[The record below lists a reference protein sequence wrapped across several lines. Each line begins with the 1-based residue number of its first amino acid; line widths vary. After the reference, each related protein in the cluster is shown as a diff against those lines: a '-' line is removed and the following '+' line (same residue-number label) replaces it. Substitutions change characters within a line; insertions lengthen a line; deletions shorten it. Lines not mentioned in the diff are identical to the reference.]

1 MKPHAEFI
9 TPEGEIQTRD
19 LMQAYDLLYGEV
31 GQLQEEI
38 EVLEY
43 KLKQSSRNELTLRR
57 QLTAQNNEGKR
68 AAEVKEVIEYWV
80 QERAKLPGTRK
91 LKIDMDGKHADKVR
105 ARLNQSP
112 DPWTVEDLKRAVDGA
127 MCRPYT
133 GPQFRTAEKHP
144 GAKLN
149 VDLELICRESDNVA
163 RFIRY
168 AEEAQP
174 KAPPRLVLVPNEEQ
188 VSPEV
193 KARMGLPNWPDTLG
207 GGRERRVE
215 LSDTLRLIAVT
226 LKRWE
231 RREQEAA

>member
-1 MKPHAEFI
+1 MKPHAQFI
-9 TPEGEIQTRD
+9 TPEGEIQTRE
-19 LMQAYDLLYGEV
+19 LMQAFDLVHGEV

-57 QLTAQNNEGKR
+57 QLTTQNNHGKR
-68 AAEVKEVIEYWV
+68 SAEVGEVIEYWLE
-80 QERAKLPGTRK
+80 ERAKLPGTRK
-91 LKIDMDGKHADKVR
+91 IKIDMDGKHADKVR
-105 ARLNQSP
+105 ARLNQTP

-168 AEEAQP
+168 AEDAAAKEPQGPP
-174 KAPPRLVLVPNEEQ
+174 KLELVQNEPSAEI
-188 VSPEV
+188 

-207 GGRERRVE
+207 GGRERRAE
-215 LSDTLRLIAVT
+215 LTDTLRLIAVT

-231 RREQEAA
+231 RREAA